1 MTISVNWTII
11 LISQSLSTELKVYQ
25 EIKENMTISVK
36 QTVVKNITVIE
47 YRNVNKYEIQRKLIT
62 HWEMDFNA
70 G

>member
-1 MTISVNWTII
+1 MNWTII